1 MTDQETSSTRGS
13 ERATLV
19 VCTLF
24 LVVLAGAA
32 HLYFKGQLEEAEA
45 TAKAAADAATKAQG
59 VYDRFR
65 ESQRIQEAQRWVLDQ
80 KAKAEGGDR

>member
-1 MTDQETSSTRGS
+1 MTDQETSSTRGA

-19 VCTLF
+19 VCTLL

-32 HLYFKGQLEEAEA
+32 HLHFKGQLEEAEA
-45 TAKAAADAATKAQG
+45 ANAAAAAAATAQWTALHNL
-59 VYDRFR
+59 R

-80 KAKAEGGDR
+80 NAKAEGGNR